1 MLSLAVPLA
10 ALLAAP
16 VPLAAAQP
24 PPPPAPVP
32 APPPGCPDVQVVF
45 ARGTLEPIGVGGVGQ
60 AFVDSLRAQAGGRS
74 VDVYAVNYPA
84 SNDFGDRIQFA
95 RTVVDGIR
103 DAGTKVESTAA
114 TCPDTRIVLGGF
126 SQGAAVAGYVTS
138 AEIPEEIPA
147 EFREYIPNPMPSEVA
162 DHVAAVVLFGKP
174 SSQFMQDIG
183 APTIVIGPSY
193 VDKTLDLCAEGDTI
207 CNGAPPGLP
216 PIAHNSYAFN
226 GMTNEGAAYAVAR
239 LDPDATPP
247 PAPAPALPPGPVA
260 PPTPEPFAAP
270 APPPAPAPAPAPAPG
285 PAPAPAP
292 ALAPAG

>member
-1 MLSLAVPLA
+1 MGARRIARMLGLVVPVA

-24 PPPPAPVP
+24 PPPAPAP

-60 AFVDSLRAQAGGRS
+60 AFVDALRAQAGART
-74 VDVYAVNYPA
+74 VDVYPVNYPA

-114 TCPDTRIVLGGF
+114 NCPDTRIVLGGF
-126 SQGAAVAGYVTS
+126 SQGAAVAGYVTA
-138 AEIPEEIPA
+138 AEIPEEVPA
-147 EFREYIPNPMPSEVA
+147 EYREYIPNPMPSSAA

-174 SSQFMQDIG
+174 SEQFMQDIG
-183 APTIVIGPSY
+183 APPIVIGPSY
-193 VDKTLDLCAEGDTI
+193 TGKTLDLCAQGDTI

-247 PAPAPALPPGPVA
+247 PAPLPAAPPALPAA
-260 PPTPEPFAAP
+260 PP
-270 APPPAPAPAPAPAPG
+270 APPGPEVFAAPAPG

-292 ALAPAG
+292 APAG